1 MRRRRRGFER
11 VGAAG
16 TRELPLP
23 PPRARDLLIAEAWQ
37 RAAGPALAAR
47 ARALLVVR
55 GGHADEAPER
65 RWADA
70 LRVQLL
76 ELASRTAALAPD
88 LHIRKLRVRLPD
100 GTEATPPS
108 PFGDAP
114 APVKEPDGLPRKAA
128 AGGRGGGPAP
138 GELTREALAELRDRY
153 LATSE
158 RKRRGRA

>member
-1 MRRRRRGFER
+1 VDRGVLDVE
-11 VGAAG
+11 V
-16 TRELPLP
+16 
-23 PPRARDLLIAEAWQ
+23 
-37 RAAGPALAAR
+37 
-47 ARALLVVR
+47 
-55 GGHADEAPER
+55 PER

-70 LRVQLL
+70 LRDQLL

-114 APVKEPDGLPRKAA
+114 ALVKEPDGLPRKAA
-128 AGGRGGGPAP
+128 AGGRGGGLAP